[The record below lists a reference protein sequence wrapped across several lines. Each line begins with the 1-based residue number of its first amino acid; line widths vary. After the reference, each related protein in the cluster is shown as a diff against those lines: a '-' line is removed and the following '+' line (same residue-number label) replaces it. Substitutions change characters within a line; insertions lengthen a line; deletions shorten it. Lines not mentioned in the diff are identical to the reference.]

1 MPTPEPDGAKQTK
14 KPGIPR
20 PSGIRQSLGHI
31 SKSSVSKVI
40 TEVMHG
46 GSNNSNKENSK
57 AKESRRLS
65 ALKPP
70 SVVTLVKESKDNDS
84 GSESKANV
92 GSKLVKSP
100 LVGNIVAVA
109 KPTQPVAPATRTD
122 TSTPSPKSN
131 RKQTVLSTSSTTIP
145 NSSSISTL
153 RPRES
158 VGTSLPKY
166 KPKASLLPPKQLTLT
181 RKRRSSI
188 IEAEEEDSPDS
199 PDDGAFKIAE
209 RPISPLPRRRSRV
222 HSTVSIS
229 SKVFD
234 PKITLTAAT
243 EKLPAKEGNVSTKTP
258 PRTRASNSTSSS
270 VRVRTVSTTT
280 TSSRLSGKI
289 MDSPVR
295 RTEKRPRLS
304 SSETKHVDSNKL
316 GSSLLSMSTSTI
328 GVDDISSDSIDVADV
343 SALLS
348 VSPNVSPSK
357 STAPSSVRRVAIRR
371 AGIPTGNGSSP
382 SPSRKAGISTLPSRQ
397 ATAPTYLAPPPDQSS
412 LRRPPARSANTKN
425 RKSVLSWADFSKHEH
440 LFKDDLGL
448 ISDMTPLKGIVPPG
462 AEDHPLRERVD
473 SGWGLDSPRL
483 FGNRFNLKSP
493 SIGQLMFP
501 SANDVDNTAAGLG
514 ARPKGRPQS
523 EVLANKLLNL
533 KAAEAEREIEAL
545 KKQIK
550 TLESQLRTES
560 STTSAGTG
568 PVPFPSD
575 DSLVG
580 GGAESPISDTRVP
593 IENELA
599 LQRLQNAELDA
610 KAAFLE
616 QSLSGALEQIAEK
629 DGELEQMTEAMR
641 QLETRFEQEKEGLE
655 EEKRLA
661 SESAKTSVES
671 AQRQVKEVKIRCEK
685 SLKTA
690 VVMHKTMDAWGLVR
704 SIAQSDLE
712 NVKQLQLTL
721 SVFKAGL
728 EAVRSQPIT
737 P

>member
-84 GSESKANV
+84 GSESKASV

-145 NSSSISTL
+145 NSSISTL

-166 KPKASLLPPKQLTLT
+166 KPKASLLPPKQLNLT

-280 TSSRLSGKI
+280 TSSRFSGKI

-397 ATAPTYLAPPPDQSS
+397 STAPTYLAPPPDQSS

-501 SANDVDNTAAGLG
+501 SAND
-514 ARPKGRPQS
+514 
-523 EVLANKLLNL
+523 
-533 KAAEAEREIEAL
+533 
-545 KKQIK
+545 
-550 TLESQLRTES
+550 
-560 STTSAGTG
+560 
-568 PVPFPSD
+568 
-575 DSLVG
+575 
-580 GGAESPISDTRVP
+580 
-593 IENELA
+593 
-599 LQRLQNAELDA
+599 RLQNAELDA